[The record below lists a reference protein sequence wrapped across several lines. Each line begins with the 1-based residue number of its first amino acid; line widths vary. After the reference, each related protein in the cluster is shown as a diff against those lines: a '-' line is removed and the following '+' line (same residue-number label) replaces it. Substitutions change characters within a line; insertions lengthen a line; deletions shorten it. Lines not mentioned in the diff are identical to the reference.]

1 MESGAKGCEVVV
13 SGKLRAARAKSMK
26 FTDGFMIHSGQPAE
40 DFVDYAVRHV
50 MLRQGVLGIKV
61 KMYAKLKSCDP
72 VHDTDCSRS
81 FSMKG
86 WDPEGQLGPRKPL
99 PDSVQILEP
108 PLDKI
113 VAEPTSEQREPAV
126 AAAPAPAAEEPAY
139 APQEGFQQ
147 TFEQP
152 AAF

>member
-1 MESGAKGCEVVV
+1 
-13 SGKLRAARAKSMK
+13 
-26 FTDGFMIHSGQPAE
+26 
-40 DFVDYAVRHV
+40 
-50 MLRQGVLGIKV
+50 
-61 KMYAKLKSCDP
+61 
-72 VHDTDCSRS
+72 
-81 FSMKG
+81 MKG

-126 AAAPAPAAEEPAY
+126 VAAPAPVAEEPAAY
-139 APQEGFQQ
+139 PPQETYQQ